1 MTRPAITW
9 RREDG
14 EKIRMCEHQY
24 SEEDN
29 CEEVAEHTG
38 DSLTLIN
45 LNRHEMTMINMTEIK
60 TINDSR
66 FQSGSY
72 LCIAKNGVPPV
83 VSKRVQLYV
92 DFPPTLWITHQLVGV
107 ELGGSA
113 TIECLTAAHP
123 KSLNFWHDK
132 FGQFISQK
140 WVLSWVCLVCQ
151 CSYLMWSGLKC
162 ACCCVS
168 VSNL

>member
-1 MTRPAITW
+1 MLVPARATRG
-9 RREDG
+9 RE
-14 EKIRMCEHQY
+14 I
-24 SEEDN
+24 
-29 CEEVAEHTG
+29 
-38 DSLTLIN
+38 
-45 LNRHEMTMINMTEIK
+45 TEIK
-60 TINDSR
+60 NFKIYIIIDSR

-140 WVLSWVCLVCQ
+140 WVFRVCLVFEF
-151 CSYLMWSGLKC
+151 SFI
-162 ACCCVS
+162 
-168 VSNL
+168 